1 MPLLNVTLCISVQA
15 HDWEARRKLY
25 PNWTIVKCM
34 AFEECF
40 GCFSTVACRL
50 ASPMLV
56 TVSNQLDFDLPSS
69 LQEQIDQRAQVD
81 ELGRSI
87 LSDLL
92 SKAIKQVLLD
102 GLEVDKARPPRRR
115 KCDEE
120 SVNEVVLVPTREDG
134 ELESSEDD
142 KLVATS
148 AKNFAIACPQLRLV
162 KRSWPVQAAL
172 ATLQKWR
179 ASNSSR

>member
-15 HDWEARRKLY
+15 HDWEARRNLY

-81 ELGRSI
+81 ELVGSI
-87 LSDLL
+87 LSELL
-92 SKAIKQVLLD
+92 E

-142 KLVATS
+142 KLVAAS